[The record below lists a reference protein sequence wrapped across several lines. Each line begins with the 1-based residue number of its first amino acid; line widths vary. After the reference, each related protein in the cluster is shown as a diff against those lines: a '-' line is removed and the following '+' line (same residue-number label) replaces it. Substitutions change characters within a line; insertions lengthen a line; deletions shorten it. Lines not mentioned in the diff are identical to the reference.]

1 MSLLPGQI
9 LPQSIPIGKVNV
21 DGNGNVIIDK
31 NWWLFL
37 YNLALGTL
45 SPTPGGTA
53 VSDMEKI
60 LLNEIDSRV
69 SDTTG
74 GGGGGSGT
82 VTTFSFTN
90 ANGFTGTVTNASTTP
105 NLTLSSS
112 FMVNPMTTQGD
123 IIYEDA
129 TPTPNRL
136 GIGTVNYGILAI
148 AGLPQW
154 EPVYSP
160 LTPQPYDW
168 GKTYMA
174 VMNRV
179 LQ

>member
-9 LPQSIPIGKVNV
+9 LPQSVPLGTANP
-21 DGNGNVIIDK
+21 DGTVTVDK
-31 NWWLFL
+31 NWWLLF
-37 YNLALGTL
+37 YNLCQNTL
-45 SPTPGGTA
+45 STGTGSAA
-53 VSDMEKI
+53 VSDMEQI
-60 LLNEIDSRV
+60 LLNEIDARV

-129 TPTPNRL
+129 TPAPNRL
-136 GIGTVNYGILAI
+136 AIGMTNYGILSI

-154 EPVYSP
+154 AVVYSP
-160 LTPQPYDW
+160 LNPQPFNW
-168 GKTYMA
+168 GFGYMVSKHA
-174 VMNRV
+174 VTR
-179 LQ
+179 